1 MEALAQTVC
10 PMKPSVDGTV
20 IVFIKQSPGGLKQ
33 GSMGMVHPHALRS
46 SLDCLRRRL
55 TLSGRLTNVPDVQL
69 GDGLVVK

>member
-1 MEALAQTVC
+1 
-10 PMKPSVDGTV
+10 MKPSVDGTV

-46 SLDCLRRRL
+46 SSSLDCLRRRL
-55 TLSGRLTNVPDVQL
+55 TLSGCLTNVPDVQL